1 MHIYMYIFYIF
12 FYIQIK
18 SKSVPNLMFE
28 IKQPGISMLRILTNP
43 FRAVAGYEYTSS
55 AHTFLELYSHLSII
69 YFLSFDL
76 SIKALSG
83 FI

>member
-1 MHIYMYIFYIF
+1 
-12 FYIQIK
+12 
-18 SKSVPNLMFE
+18 MFE

-43 FRAVAGYEYTSS
+43 FRAMAGYEYTSS

-69 YFLSFDL
+69 YFLPFDL